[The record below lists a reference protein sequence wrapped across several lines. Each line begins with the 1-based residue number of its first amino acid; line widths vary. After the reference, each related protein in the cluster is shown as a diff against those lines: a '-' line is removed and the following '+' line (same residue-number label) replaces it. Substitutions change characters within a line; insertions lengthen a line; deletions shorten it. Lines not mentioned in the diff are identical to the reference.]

1 MTKSQKFID
10 KYRQISYNFIYF
22 CASGCTSLLL
32 LAQTQWPASSVGA
45 GVFIAIIE
53 KLVLSTIRDVAAKAN
68 VHPSTV
74 SRVFSGN
81 ARISERTRR
90 RVLAAAKTLNFQPNA
105 IARSLSVRRT
115 HTIGLVIPHVYEG
128 YFEDSFFPQI
138 MNGLLAVT
146 YANQYR
152 LLVSGCE
159 SYSDEI
165 VQTLQI
171 LGSRQADGIIVTSGR
186 LDVNTV
192 GELREHGVPLVLIG
206 HPPEQHEDVGWV
218 DANNCEDTRGVIAR
232 LIELGHRRIAY
243 VGGDPDTRVVKER
256 LEGYQQAM
264 SAAGIEINPAWIDY
278 GYFAEDGGYQAVS
291 RTRVGDD
298 LPTAYYAA
306 NDLMAAGILRALRE
320 RSIAVPDAVSVVGT
334 NDSPEAS
341 HMAPMLTSL
350 RVPYKQI
357 AVTAAQMLIDAIKED
372 TLPVGHRL
380 LSSQLIERETTAQCR
395 LAENMNRITD

>member
-1 MTKSQKFID
+1 M
-10 KYRQISYNFIYF
+10 
-22 CASGCTSLLL
+22 
-32 LAQTQWPASSVGA
+32 
-45 GVFIAIIE
+45 
-53 KLVLSTIRDVAAKAN
+53 STIRDVAAKAN

-90 RVLAAAKTLNFQPNA
+90 RVLAAAKSLNFQPNA

-115 HTIGLVIPHVYEG
+115 HTIGLVVPHVYTG

-138 MNGLLAVT
+138 MSGLLDVT
-146 YANQYR
+146 YAHHYR

-159 SYSDEI
+159 SYADEI

-171 LGSRQADGIIVTSGR
+171 LRSRQADGIIVTSGR

-192 GELREHGVPLVLIG
+192 GELREQGTPLVLIG
-206 HPPEQHEDVGWV
+206 RPPDQHGDVGWV
-218 DANNCEDTRGVIAR
+218 DADNQEDTRRIIAR

-264 SAAGIEINPAWIDY
+264 TAAGIAVNPAWVDY
-278 GYFAEDGGYQAVS
+278 GYFAEDGGYQAVG
-291 RTRVGDD
+291 RTQTGDNS
-298 LPTAYYAA
+298 PTAYYAA
-306 NDLMAAGILRALRE
+306 NDLMAIGILRALRE
-320 RSIAVPDAVSVVGT
+320 RQIDVPGAVSVVGT

-341 HMAPMLTSL
+341 HLRPALTSL
-350 RVPYKQI
+350 RVPYKRI
-357 AVTAAQMLIDAIKED
+357 AAIAAHMLINAIKED
-372 TLPVGHRL
+372 SLPTGHQI
-380 LSSQLIERETTAQCR
+380 LSSQLIERETTAQC
-395 LAENMNRITD
+395 LA

>member
-1 MTKSQKFID
+1 M
-10 KYRQISYNFIYF
+10 
-22 CASGCTSLLL
+22 
-32 LAQTQWPASSVGA
+32 
-45 GVFIAIIE
+45 
-53 KLVLSTIRDVAAKAN
+53 STIRDVAAKAN

-90 RVLAAAKTLNFQPNA
+90 RVLIAAKSLNFQPNA

-115 HTIGLVIPHVYEG
+115 HTIGVVVPHVFKG

-138 MNGLLAVT
+138 MSGLLDVT
-146 YANQYR
+146 YANAYR

-171 LGSRQADGIIVTSGR
+171 LATRQVDGIIVTSGR

-192 GELREHGVPLVLIG
+192 GELREHAPPLVLIG
-206 HPPEQHEDVGWV
+206 RPPDQHGDVAWV
-218 DANNCEDTRGVIAR
+218 DADNSEDTRRVIAR

-256 LEGYQQAM
+256 LEGYYQAM
-264 SAAGIEINPAWIDY
+264 REAGIAVDPSWIDY
-278 GYFAEDGGYQAVS
+278 GYFAEDGGYQAVE
-291 RTRVGDD
+291 RTQRGSTP
-298 LPTAYYAA
+298 PTAYFAA
-306 NDLMAAGILRALRE
+306 NDLMAIGILRALRE
-320 RSIAVPDAVSVVGT
+320 KQIAVPGAVSVVGT

-341 HMAPMLTSL
+341 HLSPALSSL
-350 RVPYKQI
+350 HVPYREI
-357 AVTAAQMLIDAIKED
+357 AATAAQMLIDAIKED
-372 TLPVGHRL
+372 TTPTGSQL
-380 LSSQLIERETTAQCR
+380 LSSTLIERATTAAC
-395 LAENMNRITD
+395 TG

>member
-1 MTKSQKFID
+1 
-10 KYRQISYNFIYF
+10 
-22 CASGCTSLLL
+22 
-32 LAQTQWPASSVGA
+32 
-45 GVFIAIIE
+45 
-53 KLVLSTIRDVAAKAN
+53 VAAKAN

-81 ARISERTRR
+81 ARISDRTRR

-115 HTIGLVIPHVYEG
+115 HTIGLVVPHVYKG

-138 MNGLLAVT
+138 MSGLLEVT
-146 YANQYR
+146 YANEYR

-159 SYSDEI
+159 SYTDEI

-192 GELREHGVPLVLIG
+192 GALREQGTPLVLIG
-206 HPPEQHEDVGWV
+206 RPPDQHSDVGWV
-218 DANNCEDTRGVIAR
+218 DTDNQEDTRKVIAR

-264 SAAGIEINPAWIDY
+264 VAASIEVNPSWIDY
-278 GYFAEDGGYQAVS
+278 GYFAEDGGYQAVG
-291 RTRVGDD
+291 RTQTGDD
-298 LPTAYYAA
+298 TPTAYYAA
-306 NDLMAAGILRALRE
+306 NDLMAIGILRALRE
-320 RSIAVPDAVSVVGT
+320 RNIAVPNAVSVVGT

-341 HMAPMLTSL
+341 HMAPTLTSL

-357 AVTAAQMLIDAIKED
+357 AATAAQMLINAIKED
-372 TLPVGHRL
+372 TVPAGHQL
-380 LSSQLIERETTAQCR
+380 LSSQLIERETTAPC
-395 LAENMNRITD
+395 L